1 MRIIAFSVSVPMV
14 LEPFAEIV
22 VAVVTLDLAFEVVS
36 PSVVV
41 ALAPEPLVEHL
52 VASVAPELLGVVA
65 VPPGDVEPLVLV
77 DVGAPDSEVKDS
89 RAEYGPEGKEACRKQ
104 KDGPPTL
111 PPGTPQSQQ
120 APHPRPGTPD

>member
-1 MRIIAFSVSVPMV
+1 MRIIAFSVSVPV
-14 LEPFAEIV
+14 AEIV

-89 RAEYGPEGKEACRKQ
+89 RAGYGPEGKEASCC
-104 KDGPPTL
+104 
-111 PPGTPQSQQ
+111 
-120 APHPRPGTPD
+120 